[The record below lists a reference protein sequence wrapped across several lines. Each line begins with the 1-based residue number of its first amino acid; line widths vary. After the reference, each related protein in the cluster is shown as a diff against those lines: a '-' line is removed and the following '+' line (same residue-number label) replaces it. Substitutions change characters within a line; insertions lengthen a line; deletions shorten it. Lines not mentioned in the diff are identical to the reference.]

1 MDKVLPVSWSMQLMN
16 EDENSIN
23 STINLKKTK
32 KITCV
37 RNDLTFSQE
46 FLISTITFSLLINI
60 TR

>member
-1 MDKVLPVSWSMQLMN
+1 MDKVLPVSWCMQLMN

-23 STINLKKTK
+23 STINLE

>member
-1 MDKVLPVSWSMQLMN
+1 MDKVLPVPWSMQLMN

-23 STINLKKTK
+23 STINLEKTE
-32 KITCV
+32 KITYV